1 MEKLSSDLL
10 SLQAAADV
18 AFIKENLRLR
28 ANRQLIWALIILVQ
42 ALGSYPRF
50 GSFVALGA
58 CVVLGC
64 EAMWL
69 LRVRQPRPVL
79 AAALLL
85 WATAAW
91 NLYLSIAGFEN
102 GWIWVLLYA
111 FFGSREY
118 RLYRKFRLALATQT
132 PQSEAEVARITT
144 SLRVPD
150 PDVIE
155 PHIRGDRWLVRLFTN
170 CLVLRNTTK
179 GALLFASRETTR
191 VAENGNT
198 VVGEFRKVSLVASG
212 RKLPCSLTPEETARL
227 LDWYAGT
234 NREAVVAFSR

>member
-118 RLYRKFRLALATQT
+118 RLYRKFRLAVAAQT
-132 PQSEAEVARITT
+132 PQSEAEVTRITA

-150 PDVIE
+150 PNVIE

-170 CLVLRNTTK
+170 GLVLRNTTK
-179 GALLFASRETTR
+179 GALSSPHAKLHGLPKTGIRLWVNSGKSRSSR
-191 VAENGNT
+191 AAGNC
-198 VVGEFRKVSLVASG
+198 LVRLPP
-212 RKLPCSLTPEETARL
+212 RKLPGYST
-227 LDWYAGT
+227 GT
-234 NREAVVAFSR
+234 RG